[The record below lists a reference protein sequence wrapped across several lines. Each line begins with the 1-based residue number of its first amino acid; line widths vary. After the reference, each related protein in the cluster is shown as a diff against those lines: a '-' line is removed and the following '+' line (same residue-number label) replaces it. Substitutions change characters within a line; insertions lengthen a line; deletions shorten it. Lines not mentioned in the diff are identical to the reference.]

1 MNIKKRQEFVPLEIR
16 NWDKTNFAEVLY
28 EICDS
33 LKKYTNDVIEVHQ
46 VVKIGKI
53 DNEWKFLII
62 INISQDYDNLGDL
75 VE

>member
-53 DNEWKFLII
+53 GNEWKFLII